1 MKSEDNYVNVFF
13 ESNGKLKTKLIRNSL
28 KNIEKEF
35 EEHLVRSQR
44 SYLVNI
50 QSIQYID
57 TSGQKTVLAY
67 PHDLQVPVSPK
78 YKENFVQL
86 DK

>member
-1 MKSEDNYVNVFF
+1 M
-13 ESNGKLKTKLIRNSL
+13 KTKLIRNSL